1 MSNLQYNSNGRVND
15 VLLGSSLPNMG
26 GGGTMKKFRKIYRLI
41 LILKLIV
48 QLIDLFK

>member
-1 MSNLQYNSNGRVND
+1 MKIARVIN
-15 VLLGSSLPNMG
+15 VLLGLSLPVMG

-41 LILKLIV
+41 LVLKLIV